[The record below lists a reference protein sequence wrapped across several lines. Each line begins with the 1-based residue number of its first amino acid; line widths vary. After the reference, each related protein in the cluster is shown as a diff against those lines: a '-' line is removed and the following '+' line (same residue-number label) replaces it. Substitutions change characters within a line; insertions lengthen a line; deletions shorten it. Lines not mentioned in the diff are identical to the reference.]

1 MTVMN
6 LLRFFL
12 RALAEGGVVV
22 CALLAVAEWL
32 LPGSVLPYVPL
43 PALAFVVF
51 GLCLLTRGQGSFIGV
66 ITLTASLIGFLVIT
80 SALLLGS
87 GMHALAVLIAL
98 TLACVLIITHA
109 YEKHPTL
116 S

>member
-1 MTVMN
+1 MSMMN

-22 CALLAVAEWL
+22 CVLLAVAEWL

-43 PALAFVVF
+43 PVLAFVVL
-51 GLCLLTRGQGSFIGV
+51 GLSLLTRGQGSFAGAI
-66 ITLTASLIGFLVIT
+66 LLALILISILILA

-87 GMHALAVLIAL
+87 GMHALAVLVAL
-98 TLACVLIITHA
+98 ASVSLLIIAHS

>member
-1 MTVMN
+1 MMN

-43 PALAFVVF
+43 PILAFVVL
-51 GLCLLTRGQGSFIGV
+51 GLCLLSQGQGSFIGAV
-66 ITLTASLIGFLVIT
+66 IFSVMLIGFLVLS

-87 GMHALAVLIAL
+87 GWHALAVLISL
-98 TLACVLIITHA
+98 GLACLLIAAHA
-109 YEKHPTL
+109 YEKHPTV